1 MIAGHRFRGVLGVRN
16 WVRSFK
22 MVETGLVSGGKPG
35 AEFERE
41 VCVRKPWQA
50 LARRDAER
58 QRRREIRRVGCGAGN
73 GFVSCREGRDEF
85 V

>member
-1 MIAGHRFRGVLGVRN
+1 VRN

-58 QRRREIRRVGCGAGN
+58 QRRRGAGKARWGWEN
-73 GFVSCREGRDEF
+73 GFVPLGEWEKGAR
-85 V
+85 